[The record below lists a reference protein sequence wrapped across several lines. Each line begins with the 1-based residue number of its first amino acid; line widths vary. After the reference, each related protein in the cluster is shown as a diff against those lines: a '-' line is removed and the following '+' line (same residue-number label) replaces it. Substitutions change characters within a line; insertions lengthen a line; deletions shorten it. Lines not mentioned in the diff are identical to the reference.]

1 MQLAMRP
8 YPAAVRAN
16 HTLAVLLAAYV
27 LSFIDR
33 QILNLLVG
41 PIRADLGI
49 SDFQMSLLQ
58 GMAFAVFYCT
68 LGLPLGRLADRGN
81 RKIIIA
87 IGIVVWSAMT
97 AACGLA
103 SSFAA
108 LLVARIGVAVG
119 EAALSPAAY
128 SMLGDTF
135 PPEKLARA
143 IYIFSMGVTLGGGMA
158 YVIGG
163 SVIELISSAGS
174 VQLPLVGAIRPW
186 QATFFIVGLPGLLL
200 GLLVWFTV
208 KEPERRD
215 IAAPSSTDLGNAMT
229 MMDVWRFVARRWRS
243 YVSIFAS
250 VALLSILGYGY
261 LNWYPTF
268 LIRSYGMKIG
278 DVGRYFGLIYLVC
291 GTAGAFGGALLSEWL
306 GRRGHEDANPRVI
319 AIVSVALILPT
330 AIGPL
335 MPSAALALAIAAPA
349 TFLLNAFFGA
359 SVTALQL
366 VTPNRMRAL
375 ISAAFLLCNTVSGL
389 GFGTSFVA
397 AFTDFVFG
405 DDAALRYSLASV
417 AVLVCP
423 LAAAVSAWG
432 LKHYRRALEEAAAW
446 KQ

>member
-1 MQLAMRP
+1 MLLPIRS
-8 YPAAVRAN
+8 YPAAARAN
-16 HTLAVLLAAYV
+16 YTLAVLLAAYV

-41 PIRADLGI
+41 PIRGDLGI

-81 RKIIIA
+81 RKVIIA
-87 IGIVVWSAMT
+87 IGIVVWSLMT

-103 SSFAA
+103 STFSA
-108 LLVARIGVAVG
+108 LLIARVGVAVG

-135 PPEKLARA
+135 PPDKLARA
-143 IYIFSMGVTLGGGMA
+143 IYVFSMGVTIGGGMA
-158 YVIGG
+158 YLIGG
-163 SVIELISSAGS
+163 SVIELISSAGA
-174 VQLPLVGAIRPW
+174 VQLPLVGAVRPW

-208 KEPERRD
+208 QEPDRRD
-215 IAAPSSTDLGNAMT
+215 MVARPSADISNAVT
-229 MMDVWRFVARRWRS
+229 VKDVWRFVSRRWRS
-243 YVSIFAS
+243 YASIFIS

-268 LIRSYGMKIG
+268 LIRSYGMKLG

-291 GTAGAFGGALLSEWL
+291 GTAGAFGGALLCERL
-306 GRRGHEDANPRVI
+306 GRRGYKDANLRVV

-330 AIGPL
+330 ALGPL

-405 DDAALRYSLASV
+405 DDAALRYSLVSV

-446 KQ
+446 TE